1 MKRRSGGFSLLE
13 ALITLTLM
21 SILLGVVA
29 SLMRD
34 ASILMRQA
42 NADPMVG
49 LQASLTTIAAD
60 LRCAYKL
67 TQCDNA
73 AVAIIRL
80 DPWDTERVPYPLP
93 NPAIP
98 FSLHGVASSRTVR
111 YFVQD
116 SFLWCQTDFSD
127 GSSETY
133 EVAPGISAMDGSFR
147 KPDLVDLSLS
157 TQDTSSNPVKVLSL
171 QTQVVLHLPEQVMP

>member
-1 MKRRSGGFSLLE
+1 MRRRCKGFSLLE

-49 LQASLTTIAAD
+49 LQSALATVAAD
-60 LRCAYKL
+60 LRCAYKIN
-67 TQCDNA
+67 QCDNA
-73 AVAIIRL
+73 AVDIVRL

-98 FSLHGVASSRTVR
+98 FSLHGPTSSRNVR

-116 SFLWCQTDFSD
+116 GTLWCQTDYAD
-127 GSSETY
+127 GSSETS
-133 EVAPGISAMDGSFR
+133 EVAPGISAMDGSQ
-147 KPDLVDLSLS
+147 PQPGLVQLAVS
-157 TQDTSSNPVKVLSL
+157 TQDTSTNPVKVLSL
-171 QTQVVLHLPEQVMP
+171 QTLVVLHLPEQVMP